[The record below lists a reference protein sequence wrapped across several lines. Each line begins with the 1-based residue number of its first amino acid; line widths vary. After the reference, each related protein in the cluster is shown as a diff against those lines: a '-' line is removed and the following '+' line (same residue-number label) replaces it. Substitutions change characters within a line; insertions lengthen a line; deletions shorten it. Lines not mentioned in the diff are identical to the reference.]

1 MGALYQAL
9 ENTILTPSALLKH
22 DSKTMREA
30 IANEI
35 GLTDINLIYDEP
47 LLDLYYQ
54 GIKYL
59 LDIPRNE
66 FSYFISH
73 V

>member
-54 GIKYL
+54 GT
-59 LDIPRNE
+59 E
-66 FSYFISH
+66 
-73 V
+73 